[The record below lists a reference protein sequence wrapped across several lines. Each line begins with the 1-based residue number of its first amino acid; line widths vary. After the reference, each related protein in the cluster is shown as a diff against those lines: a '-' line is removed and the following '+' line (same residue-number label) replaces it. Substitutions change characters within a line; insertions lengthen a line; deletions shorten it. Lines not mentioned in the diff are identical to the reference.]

1 MIFNG
6 TRQANRTMVA
16 VVATLALGISACQ
29 KNDTQPAP
37 GRSSQNLE
45 APGANP
51 MPERSAQNTAGDTM
65 GRAADTPARGGE
77 HVGKVLDDATLT
89 AKVKTALVSEPN
101 LKSTTINVD
110 TMGGVVTL
118 KGTAASQEVRR
129 KAEQIASAVD
139 GVRSVRNELIV
150 VRG

>member
-1 MIFNG
+1 MNFNG
-6 TRQANRTMVA
+6 TRQANRVMVA

-29 KNDTQPAP
+29 KNDQPAP
-37 GRSSQNLE
+37 DRTGQKLE
-45 APGANP
+45 TPGATP
-51 MPERSAQNTAGDTM
+51 MPERSAQNTAENAM
-65 GRAADTPARGGE
+65 GRASDAMERGAE
-77 HVGKVLDDATLT
+77 QAGKALDDATVT
-89 AKVKTALVSEPN
+89 AKVKTALVAEPN

-118 KGTAASQEVRR
+118 KGTAESQEIRQ
-129 KAEQIASAVD
+129 KAEQVATSVE